1 MSSAIT
7 FSGFNS
13 IDFNVVLNA
22 IMQQE
27 SQPLQ
32 ALQIQQNALKSRVTS
47 IGTLTGF
54 ASTLESAAKA
64 LADPSAGA
72 AFSAS
77 VSDATAM
84 AVSAGGTAMP
94 GRYDVIVNEVARA
107 QVTASA
113 STAPDVDSTI
123 VAGGGAITLG
133 GHTVTLSGPV
143 TLRQLADAINAA
155 AEPPARA
162 SVVQSGPG
170 EFRLVITAKNTGVE
184 NGFTIQNNLTG
195 GSGISFTDTDG
206 DGVSGNSAEDNAV
219 QAANAQLL
227 VNNIPV
233 TSASNTIEDAIPGA
247 TLSIFR
253 RNPGQSVA
261 VDVAPDASV
270 FEGKVTAFVSAYND
284 LVKFAADQRAAAGR
298 GEEGSIGRDPV
309 LRQLRNTLRSALTS
323 SHDNGGPLR
332 YVSEMGLELMQ
343 DGTLSL
349 NQERFKAAVASGAA
363 DVSALFAGTIAV
375 PGALASIQNIL
386 TGYTSS
392 DGLLPASR
400 TQLNARVARLDD
412 QVMAMQER
420 LAVRRLALQREF
432 IAADQAMSQL
442 KSQSASLAQFGGAV

>member
-1 MSSAIT
+1 VSSAIT

-32 ALQIQQNALKSRVTS
+32 ALQTQQNALKSRVS
-47 IGTLTGF
+47 NLGTLAGM
-54 ASTLESAAKA
+54 ASTLEGAAKA
-64 LADPSAGA
+64 LADPAAGA
-72 AFSAS
+72 AFTAS
-77 VSDATAM
+77 VSDTAAM
-84 AVSAGGTAMP
+84 AVSAGAAAMP
-94 GRYDVIVNEVARA
+94 GRYDVVVNEVARA

-113 STAPDVDSTI
+113 SVAPDVDSTI
-123 VAGGGAITLG
+123 VAGGGSLTLG

-143 TLRQLADAINAA
+143 TLRQLADAINAS

-184 NGFTIQNNLTG
+184 NGFTIQNDLTG
-195 GSGISFTDTDG
+195 GSGVSFGDSNG
-206 DGVSGNSAEDNAV
+206 DGISGDSAEDNAV
-219 QAANAQLL
+219 QAADAQLL
-227 VNNIPV
+227 VNNIPI

-247 TLSIFR
+247 TLTIFR
-253 RNPGQSVA
+253 RNPGESVA

-270 FEGKVTAFVSAYND
+270 FEGKIASFVSAYND
-284 LVKFAADQRAAAGR
+284 LVKFAADQTAAAGR
-298 GEEGSIGRDPV
+298 GDESSIGRDPL
-309 LRQLRNTLRSALTS
+309 LRQLRNSLRGALTS
-323 SHDNGGPLR
+323 PHDNGGPLR

-343 DGTLSL
+343 DGRLKL
-349 NQERFKAAVASGAA
+349 NSERFKAAVASGTA
-363 DVSALFAGTIAV
+363 DVSALFAGTTAA
-375 PGALASIQNIL
+375 PGALADIQNLL

-400 TQLNARVARLDD
+400 SQLNARVGRLDN

-442 KSQSASLAQFGGAV
+442 KNQSGSLASFGVSV